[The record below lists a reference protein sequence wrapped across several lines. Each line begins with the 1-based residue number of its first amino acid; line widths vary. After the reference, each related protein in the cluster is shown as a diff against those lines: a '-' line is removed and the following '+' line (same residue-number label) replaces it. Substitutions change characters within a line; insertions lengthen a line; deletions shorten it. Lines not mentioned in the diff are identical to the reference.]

1 MTILESIFV
10 CNNSKDDDD
19 DIREIK
25 EQLREIKSEMKSIWR
40 EIDIRVE
47 VCNNKS
53 MALQSSIDLKFD
65 LMNTKIDNLIVLIQ
79 SKK

>member
-1 MTILESIFV
+1 MTFLESIFV
-10 CNNSKDDDD
+10 CNNSKDDD